1 MKKLLLFALTI
12 MATLQLT
19 AQDML
24 VGTYNIRYK
33 AWNDSVQGEIWQ
45 KTLPGDMRP
54 GELHGA

>member
-1 MKKLLLFALTI
+1 MKKLLLFSLIIVAS
-12 MATLQLT
+12 LQLF

-45 KTLPGDMRP
+45 ETLSGHLRP
-54 GELHGA
+54 SELHGA